1 MHQNFKILSL
11 IGLSLIF
18 FIILDLISFS
28 QIVDQIKPAFFLLSF
43 IYWNIAIPER
53 MNLFFVFFFGFL
65 MDFIQG
71 TVLGLYPLIL
81 VSISYL
87 SQRFFY
93 QFRPLK
99 FIQQTV
105 VIFLIFL
112 VIRFIIAVDLND
124 SNPSSLTLADKEYV
138 LLSVAFALVNSI
150 FWIPLVSVHRI
161 YRRKFIKTEV

>member
-11 IGLSLIF
+11 ISLSLIF

-28 QIVDQIKPAFFLLSF
+28 QTVDQIKPAFFLLSF

-53 MNLFFVFFFGFL
+53 MNLFFVFFFGIL

-112 VIRFIIAVDLND
+112 VIRFMIAVDLND

-138 LLSVAFALVNSI
+138 LLSIAFALVNSI

>member
-1 MHQNFKILSL
+1 MHQNSKSLSL
-11 IGLSLIF
+11 ISLSLIF

-28 QIVDQIKPAFFLLSF
+28 QTVDQIKPAFFLLSF

-112 VIRFIIAVDLND
+112 VIRFMIAVDLND

-161 YRRKFIKTEV
+161 YRRKFIKPAM

>member
-1 MHQNFKILSL
+1 MHKNLKSLSL
-11 IGLSLIF
+11 ISLTLIF

-28 QIVDQIKPAFFLLSF
+28 QTVDQIKPAFFLLSF
-43 IYWNIAIPER
+43 IYWNIALPER

-71 TVLGLYPLIL
+71 TVLGVYPLIL

-112 VIRFIIAVDLND
+112 VIRFLLAVDLND

-150 FWIPLVSVHRI
+150 FWIPLVSVHRN
-161 YRRKFIKTEV
+161 YRRKFIKAEM

>member
-1 MHQNFKILSL
+1 MHQNFKSLSL
-11 IGLSLIF
+11 ISLSLIF
-18 FIILDLISFS
+18 FILLDLISFS
-28 QIVDQIKPAFFLLSF
+28 QTVDQIKPAFFLLSF
-43 IYWNIAIPER
+43 IYWNIALPER

-112 VIRFIIAVDLND
+112 VIRFMIAVDLND
-124 SNPSSLTLADKEYV
+124 SNPNSLTLADKEYV

-161 YRRKFIKTEV
+161 YRRKLIKTEM